1 MTMKDSENIDVKSGN
16 WKNKCGKTAWNRR
29 KFGIAL
35 SVSVAAVAMAGIL
48 AYCWA
53 GEIYASVRSPNT
65 PAVSS
70 DMKAAEPA
78 EDVVLLPDKVRILLL
93 GVDERPK
100 EADQGRSDTLLVMVV
115 DTRTREVSVLSVPR
129 DTRVRVKGLG
139 WDKINHAYAFGGV
152 DAVKQTTEEFLGI
165 RVDYYAKVDLASFG
179 RVVDALGG
187 LNIDVDKRMEYV
199 DSWDH
204 YVIDLKPGLQRLD
217 GKSALQY
224 VRYRD
229 EEGDIGRVR
238 RQQKFLR
245 ALLAEI
251 SSANIVLKLPS
262 IIREVVASLET
273 DLPMPL
279 LLGLA
284 HQLKTGLNR
293 EMTTNMVEGLPY
305 YIDDI
310 SYWIPDVMKTRHK
323 ISEMQGVAFSGNVR
337 SAAVRLADEYQWNLP
352 ARAQLDNGVEVAAKE
367 APPIKANLP
376 PVAEKKVLPISE
388 SKAPPPM
395 PSSIKPP
402 VKPNPTAI
410 RQKEGN

>member
-1 MTMKDSENIDVKSGN
+1 VETG
-16 WKNKCGKTAWNRR
+16 KNNCGKTAWTRR
-29 KFGIAL
+29 KYIVAL
-35 SVSVAAVAMAGIL
+35 MVSLTVVATAGAL
-48 AYCWA
+48 DYWRAD
-53 GEIYASVRSPNT
+53 EFYASVRHPDK
-65 PAVSS
+65 PAVGSVAGS
-70 DMKAAEPA
+70 DLKATEPA
-78 EDVVLLPDKVRILLL
+78 ENDALLPDKLRILLL

-100 EADQGRSDTLLVMVV
+100 EADQGRSDTLLVMIV
-115 DTRTREVSVLSVPR
+115 DTRTRAVSILSVPR

-139 WDKINHAYAFGGV
+139 WDKINHAFAFGGV
-152 DAVKQTTEEFLGI
+152 AAVKQTTEDFLGI

-187 LNIDVDKRMEYV
+187 LDIDIEKRMQYV
-199 DSWDH
+199 DVWDH

-238 RQQKFLR
+238 RQQKFVK

-251 SSANIVLKLPS
+251 SSANIVLQLPG

-279 LLGLA
+279 MLGLA
-284 HQLKTGLNR
+284 HQLKKGLNGAV
-293 EMTTNMVEGLPY
+293 MTNMVEGQPY

-310 SYWIPDVMKTRHK
+310 SYWVPDVMKTRQK
-323 ISEMQGVAFSGNVR
+323 IAELQGVVFSGNVR
-337 SAAVRLADEYQWNLP
+337 AAAMRLADEYQGNLP
-352 ARAQLDNGVEVAAKE
+352 ARAQLDDGVDVAAKE
-367 APPIKANLP
+367 SPPIKATLLP
-376 PVAEKKVLPISE
+376 EQKVAPISQ

-402 VKPNPTAI
+402 VKTNTAI
-410 RQKEGN
+410 IQQKVGN